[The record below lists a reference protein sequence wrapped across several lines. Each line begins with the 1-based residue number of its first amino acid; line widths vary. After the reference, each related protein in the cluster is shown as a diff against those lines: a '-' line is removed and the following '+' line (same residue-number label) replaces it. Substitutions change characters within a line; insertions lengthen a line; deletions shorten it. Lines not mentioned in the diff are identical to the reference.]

1 MEVLW
6 EKRSA
11 TVGEVMAGLP
21 GETALAYST
30 VLTTLR
36 ILEQKGFVAHLESG
50 RAYVYHPLV
59 EREEAQAS
67 ATELLVSRFFNNSP
81 GLLALRLL
89 ERENLDQEELQ
100 RLKRMIEHSED
111 DKA

>member
-11 TVGEVMAGLP
+11 TVGEVMAALP
-21 GETALAYST
+21 GDTALAYST

-36 ILEQKGFVAHLESG
+36 ILEQKGFVTHSESG
-50 RAYVYHPLV
+50 RAYVYRPLV
-59 EREEAQAS
+59 EREEAQRN
-67 ATELLVSRFFNNSP
+67 ATELLVSRFFKNSP

-89 ERENLDQEELQ
+89 ERENLDKAELE
-100 RLKRMIEHSED
+100 RLKRMIEGSED
-111 DKA
+111 EK

>member
-11 TVGEVMAGLP
+11 TVGEVMAALP
-21 GETALAYST
+21 GEIALAYST

-36 ILEQKGFVAHLESG
+36 ILEHKGFVAHLESG
-50 RAYVYHPLV
+50 RAFVYRPLV
-59 EREEAQAS
+59 EREDAQRS
-67 ATELLVSRFFNNSP
+67 ATEQLVSRFFNNSP

-89 ERENLDQEELQ
+89 ERENLDREELE
-100 RLKRMIEHSED
+100 RLKRMIERSED
-111 DKA
+111 EKP

>member
-36 ILEQKGFVAHLESG
+36 ILEQKGFVAHSESG
-50 RAYVYHPLV
+50 RAYVYRPLV

-67 ATELLVSRFFNNSP
+67 ATELLVSRFFHNSP

-100 RLKRMIEHSED
+100 RLKRMIERSED
-111 DKA
+111 DKT